1 MEELWGRLAEDKAVA
16 AVNQPLPSQAVK
28 NFGVCRVGHGS
39 SPIVNVSVNLWLA
52 CSRVLQAD
60 DGNVVHG
67 ALVDDDADRAGADA
81 GDDDDDEEEEEE
93 EEVVVAVTVMVTMVI
108 TEW

>member
-39 SPIVNVSVNLWLA
+39 SPIVNVSVNLWLG
-52 CSRVLQAD
+52 CSRMTMAMSFMVFLTMMMLMVLVLAT
-60 DGNVVHG
+60 
-67 ALVDDDADRAGADA
+67 
-81 GDDDDDEEEEEE
+81 
-93 EEVVVAVTVMVTMVI
+93 VTGV
-108 TEW
+108 